1 MGRSG
6 ILSSDLVLRILSDT
20 RHPKVIAKEHGINY
34 NHVYNIRA
42 GRTYAKIT
50 GINRGSRNETRIDH
64 EEHDARSQVDGD
76 VSIGFRK
83 GEAY

>member
-1 MGRSG
+1 MGRTG

-20 RHPKVIAKEHGINY
+20 RHPKEIAKEHGINY

-42 GRTYAKIT
+42 GRTYGKIT
-50 GINRGSRNETRIDH
+50 GVNRNETRIDH
-64 EEHDARSQVDGD
+64 EEHDARLQVDGD
-76 VSIGFRK
+76 VSIPRRE